1 MKLFIDAYEYILKNT
16 DAFWHS
22 VQTHLILSFTAV
34 ALGIIIC
41 VPLGIY
47 LAKKTKGSMAIMN
60 TINIGRIIPSLAVLA
75 LAMPYVGIG
84 FTPSLLALTLL
95 VCPPILIN
103 TMTAFR
109 EVDKSIIEAAYGM
122 GMDKARVIR
131 KVEFPLALPVIITG
145 IRTASVEVISSATLA
160 AFIGAGGLGVFII
173 NGIALAQP
181 SMLLVGAIPVA
192 ILALMAEVIFGG
204 IEKLIVHRHYK
215 FKI

>member
-1 MKLFIDAYEYILKNT
+1 MEIFIDAYQYVIQNT
-16 DAFWHS
+16 GDFWHAIY
-22 VQTHLILSFTAV
+22 VHLSLSFIAV
-34 ALGIIIC
+34 VIGILIC

-47 LAKKTKGSMAIMN
+47 LVKKKRGSMVILNA
-60 TINIGRIIPSLAVLA
+60 INIGRIIPSLAVLA

-84 FTPSLLALTLL
+84 FTPSLIALALL

-103 TMTAFR
+103 TITAFN

-131 KVEFPLALPVIITG
+131 TVEIPLALPVIITG
-145 IRTASVEVISSATLA
+145 IRTASVEVIASATLA
-160 AFIGAGGLGVFII
+160 AFIGGGGLGEFII

-204 IEKLIVHRHYK
+204 IEKLTLPPAT
-215 FKI
+215 